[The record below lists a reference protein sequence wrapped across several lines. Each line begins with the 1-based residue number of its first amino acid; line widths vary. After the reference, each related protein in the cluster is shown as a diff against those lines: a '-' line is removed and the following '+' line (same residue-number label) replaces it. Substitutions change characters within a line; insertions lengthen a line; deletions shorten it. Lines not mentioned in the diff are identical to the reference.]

1 MKKERMINTSS
12 VANNEIS
19 QNFSATNGTSK
30 AAAAEK
36 EEEGAHLPP
45 PTSPPSPG

>member
-1 MKKERMINTSS
+1 MINTST

-30 AAAAEK
+30 AEEEEE